1 MKPAKTWER
10 IVAGSRDIRFRGFE
24 QPLRAFGFEFDRQ
37 SGSHRIYRH
46 PELRVPMNIKP
57 EEGKAKPY
65 QIRQLLELVET
76 YGLRLRE

>member
-1 MKPAKTWER
+1 MPAAATFNSAIWSSSLGR
-10 IVAGSRDIRFRGFE
+10 SVF
-24 QPLRAFGFEFDRQ
+24 QFDRQ

-46 PELRVPMNIKP
+46 PELRVRMNIQP
-57 EEGKAKPY
+57 EGGKAKLY